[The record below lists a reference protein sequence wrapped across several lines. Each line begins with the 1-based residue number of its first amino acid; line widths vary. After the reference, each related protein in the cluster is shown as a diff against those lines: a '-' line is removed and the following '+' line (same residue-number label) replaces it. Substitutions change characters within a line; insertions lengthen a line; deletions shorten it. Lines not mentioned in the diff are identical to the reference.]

1 MIDDGSEQPIDV
13 DPRVDAQEPSS
24 NGIGYKRPPAEHQ
37 FKKGRSGNPRG
48 RPRKRNI
55 SLLPSE
61 MRRAIL
67 AVGGRPV
74 KINTPDGTE
83 TVSGYGA
90 VVMTLWRKAMNG
102 QISSIRTF
110 IDLYDEASTGFL
122 RSNPDF
128 GIYESNERRAANE
141 DLSYWEQHAINDQRG
156 RTRRILDE

>member
-1 MIDDGSEQPIDV
+1 MIDDDTKQPIDV
-13 DPRVDAQEPSS
+13 SPVVDAQKPEP
-24 NGIGYKRPPAEHQ
+24 GGTGYKRPPAEHQ

-83 TVSGYGA
+83 TVSAYGA
-90 VVMTLWRKAMNG
+90 VLMTLWRKAMNG

-110 IDLYDEASTGFL
+110 IDLYGEASHALL

-128 GIYESNERRAANE
+128 GIFESNERRAASE
-141 DLSYWEQHAINDQRG
+141 DLSNWEQHAINHQRG
-156 RTRRILDE
+156 ETRRILNE